1 MMTTSNEHNN
11 APAVPVTCG
20 NGCDCL
26 AQCGDAYAHAGLPKP
41 RQAEATSQGWPFG
54 ELSDG
59 QIMATVGRMGELVN
73 YLKLGQQWDGI
84 CNLVRQIIRERYT
97 LYATPSPAPAVPQGY
112 EIHEIPAD
120 YSGLVWLE
128 GQVRAVARRAQ
139 AATGPQGWTDADSD
153 AARLALEL
161 ECLLMDTKDLSVVSK
176 WWGSANDALE
186 LHRQRLAATP
196 APAPAQSFDEV
207 WYSIDW
213 NEWRMKP
220 IRELI
225 QMIHSKTAPAS
236 AQEPA
241 HQYTQHVIAGGGEIT
256 VTKDGKPA
264 YVITA
269 REASQE
275 PNK

>member
-1 MMTTSNEHNN
+1 MTTSNEHNN
-11 APAVPVTCG
+11 APAV
-20 NGCDCL
+20 
-26 AQCGDAYAHAGLPKP
+26 
-41 RQAEATSQGWPFG
+41 
-54 ELSDG
+54 
-59 QIMATVGRMGELVN
+59 
-73 YLKLGQQWDGI
+73 
-84 CNLVRQIIRERYT
+84 
-97 LYATPSPAPAVPQGY
+97 
-112 EIHEIPAD
+112 
-120 YSGLVWLE
+120 
-128 GQVRAVARRAQ
+128 
-139 AATGPQGWTDADSD
+139 PQGWTDADSD

-269 REASQE
+269 REASQAPASAQEPAHQYTHIGFDPGYEPAQEAGLIARAQHVIAGGGEITVAKDGKPAYVITAREASQE